1 MSFVRRT
8 SSLFA
13 CVLGLLAGSVVL
25 AQRAPITIVQ
35 ATQIG
40 RTEFAAGDTMT
51 GGNGQPIDGIEGSS
65 REMLNVHIHAH
76 LSIFSKGEQIA
87 IPYGIGIVKPFQV
100 ANGFVGSGAGIYWLH
115 THDATGIIHI
125 ESPDARAYTL
135 GNFFDIWGRRLD
147 VKDVAGLEGVVRVY
161 VDGTLRPGNPRDII
175 LAAHQQITLEIGEPF
190 VTPPLYV
197 FPNGLQERP

>member
-100 ANGFVGSGAGIYWLH
+100 VNGFVGSGAGIYWLH

-161 VDGTLRPGNPRDII
+161 IDGKLRAGNPRDII

-197 FPNGLQERP
+197 FPNGL